1 MEQEVAGGSI
11 TAEWASLQR
20 DLVQLVADCVLSTS
34 GVDGYV
40 PMRAVCPSW
49 RSAVAK
55 PSPHA
60 AVADPRFRPRQWVVL
75 HGADD
80 DQARPLFL
88 DVSTGRFRRL
98 RRPVLGDYILIGASD
113 GLLVLGD
120 RERPHAARLLNPLT
134 GDMLPFAAPIP
145 PEDWVN
151 TAIVG
156 SEPTIIFAFE
166 PEQSEY
172 QDIPAYCSLQ
182 QGSDA
187 VYSADPTGQLRAVK
201 FHDAAYDKENLLY
214 LQSMVTHA
222 GNVYVLICGGT
233 LCKVVWTGGHWYA
246 ELIMEIDMPKHCYT
260 GCLVEFAGKLLLVN
274 DKVETIELLCVDVN
288 RKVLEPIQ
296 SIGRCALFLSV
307 GKCMVVNADKL
318 PTIMRNCIYMNFNDT
333 TYVCMTSVMVGK
345 HTSPTPGCLQ
355 MVLELKVISFMK
367 AL

>member
-40 PMRAVCPSW
+40 AMRAVCPSW

-80 DQARPLFL
+80 EQGRPLFL

-98 RRPVLGDYILIGASD
+98 RRPVLGDYILVGASD

-233 LCKVVWTGGHWYA
+233 LCKVV
-246 ELIMEIDMPKHCYT
+246 
-260 GCLVEFAGKLLLVN
+260 
-274 DKVETIELLCVDVN
+274 
-288 RKVLEPIQ
+288 
-296 SIGRCALFLSV
+296 
-307 GKCMVVNADKL
+307 
-318 PTIMRNCIYMNFNDT
+318 
-333 TYVCMTSVMVGK
+333 
-345 HTSPTPGCLQ
+345 
-355 MVLELKVISFMK
+355 
-367 AL
+367 